1 MSSPT
6 FMHADPSALTIPND
20 SNGVIQALKEIKD
33 LLVAMNNNL
42 SVVIGQTAAHHADIS
57 TAATTL
63 GNHDSGITNLESAM
77 VKLMADIAR
86 ISGAAVGSATAGSK
100 APKLA
105 LPDKFD
111 GSDKNKAAQRW
122 MSKSPLLSPC
132 LDGKAHEWLEPYL
145 EDDEVKGNP
154 VSWLHDVAAFWVQF
168 NACWNVQN
176 RTENFRAK
184 LCALKQ
190 TKGVQE
196 YFKDF
201 QVYSQGLGYN
211 DVSLRDMFYDGL
223 TIKIKEMLMAQDF
236 DHSEASVTLQTLAEK
251 ALKIDQRLEQFA
263 AQNKGTSSG
272 QSGSKSN
279 TLPSPA
285 APGSSREKLS
295 VREKVYVIVDGK
307 AKKGTLSSIGKNSKG
322 VAVPTVKWDDGSFG
336 ESTFKSLKKDN
347 HPITPT
353 PAPAP
358 KSSSSSSH
366 NSGPAPMDLDSG
378 TMQANAPQNLFS
390 GHEANL
396 SGDELEK
403 EDL

>member
-1 MSSPT
+1 MVDEQIT
-6 FMHADPSALTIPND
+6 FI
-20 SNGVIQALKEIKD
+20 
-33 LLVAMNNNL
+33 
-42 SVVIGQTAAHHADIS
+42 IS
-57 TAATTL
+57 
-63 GNHDSGITNLESAM
+63 
-77 VKLMADIAR
+77 
-86 ISGAAVGSATAGSK
+86 
-100 APKLA
+100 
-105 LPDKFD
+105 
-111 GSDKNKAAQRW
+111 
-122 MSKSPLLSPC
+122 C

-168 NACWNVQN
+168 NACWNIQN

-184 LCALKQ
+184 LCAFKQ

-251 ALKIDQRLEQFA
+251 ALKIDQCLEQFA

-279 TLPSPA
+279 TLPLPA

-322 VAVPTVKWDDGSFG
+322 VAVPTVKWDNGSFG

-353 PAPAP
+353 PAPVP
-358 KSSSSSSH
+358 KSSSSSSC
-366 NSGPAPMDLDSG
+366 NSGPAPMDLDSVG
-378 TMQANAPQNLFS
+378 RNKKPVICSTCGGKGHYASQCPSKSFS
-390 GHEANL
+390 GYEANL